1 MTFRIKLQITRS
13 TICCNLELRFRINSI
28 DLFVAT
34 LLFLFLFSFSFCFL
48 FLDD

>member
-28 DLFVAT
+28 DLFVAI
-34 LLFLFLFSFSFCFL
+34 LLFFVFFFIYLFIFFFF
-48 FLDD
+48 